1 MKLRNGSNDKDAL
14 KFVADSVLKKVPA
27 GDMDLNENLLN
38 SNVENSTA
46 NEKISFDKFADENS
60 SQWFYV
66 SDSFVSKTDL
76 SRVLKS
82 SAYLL
87 FYERIL

>member
-46 NEKISFDKFADENS
+46 NEKISCDKFADENS